1 MNLFEMKENA
11 QKTIDATMPGMVKV
25 TLEKNPDTG
34 KNELTGTYMS
44 AGWSMTKTEA
54 IGPGCEDLFTGFFIN
69 RAEYINASEAMQ
81 KLAFKNSIHPQS
93 YPAFAKSFAKEL
105 GLYND

>member
-1 MNLFEMKENA
+1 MNLFETKENA
-11 QKTIDATMPGMVKV
+11 QKTIDATMPGKVKV

-69 RAEYINASEAMQ
+69 RSEAMQ
-81 KLAFKNSIHPQS
+81 KLAFKNNVHPQS